1 MSIKKSGSFSRGKQS
16 EYRFSEAIESMGMV
30 CRKSSRNDDIYNHI
44 DFYIEDS
51 MTNDVI
57 ASVDVKGG
65 NFMHTIWVELKNV
78 RGDEGWLYGKASFI
92 AFEIPEIGGF
102 SCVLT
107 KHLREYVEQNVSDEF
122 TTKDKAHKKLYTRK
136 DRDDVITSLTID
148 DLKEIKSYKV
158 LEYSKEY
165 RHPVTNERIMI

>member
-1 MSIKKSGSFSRGKQS
+1 MSIRKSNSFSRGKQS
-16 EYRFSEAIESMGMV
+16 EYRFSEAIQSMGMV

-51 MTNDVI
+51 ATNDFI

-65 NFMHTIWVELKNV
+65 NFMHTIWVELQNV
-78 RGDEGWLYGKASFI
+78 RGNKGWLYGKASVI

-107 KHLREYVEQNVSDEF
+107 KHLRGYVEQNVSDKF
-122 TTKDKAHKKLYTRK
+122 TAKDKAYKNLYTRK
-136 DRDDVITSLTID
+136 DREDIITSLSLD

-158 LEYSKEY
+158 LKYSNEYK
-165 RHPVTNERIMI
+165 HPATNKRILI